1 MSNVNIV
8 EEINIENLF
17 LKKISTTDAHFF
29 LESLKEKK
37 LILYLAIGPLLNL
50 AHSKKLIKN
59 YLKYWNKK
67 NQFNYVIEIRNGKN
81 KIKVGSISLW
91 NVSWLHK
98 RAEIGIWL
106 IPNYW
111 DKGIGKKA
119 MTLIKNIA
127 FNHLKLNRL
136 EAHISIENIKSIT
149 LFKKCGFS
157 LEGTLKQYLYLNGKH
172 HDALILSYL
181 KDT

>member
-1 MSNVNIV
+1 MKINIV

-17 LKKISTTDAHFF
+17 LKKISIADANFF
-29 LESLKEKK
+29 LESLKEKNM
-37 LILYLAIGPLLNL
+37 ILYLAMGPLANL

-67 NQFNYVIEIRNGKN
+67 TQFNYVIEIRNGKN

-111 DKGIGKKA
+111 DKGIGKNTMA
-119 MTLIKNIA
+119 LIKNVA
-127 FNHLKLNRL
+127 FNHLNLNRL
-136 EAHISIENIKSIT
+136 EAHIAIENIKSIT

-157 LEGTLKQYLYLNGKH
+157 LEGTLKQYLYLNGEQQ
-172 HDALILSYL
+172 DALIFSYI